1 MPMTNQISRDELRS
15 AIADKLCA
23 HFGVTAETATD
34 EQVFQAAAIVI
45 REILSRLHTF
55 DSRTAPEREVH
66 YLSMEFLMGR
76 SLMKDAF
83 NLGIGDALTGA
94 LEDLGRSAAD
104 IFETEP
110 DAGLGN
116 GGLGRLAA
124 CYMDSLATEGIPA
137 TGYSLC
143 YELGIFRQRIVDGR
157 QTEVADNWRTA
168 ASSWLVPCHEDTVE
182 VRFGG
187 RVEPHWDAYGHY
199 HGELRGYE
207 SVLAVPRDMLIA
219 PYGDGRV
226 NTLRLWEAHSPND
239 LDMYLF
245 AAGSYVQSLEQR
257 TMAEVITKV
266 LYPADDHIEGKTL
279 RIRQQYFFVSATAQS
294 ILRAHRARYG
304 TVRNFA
310 EHHVI
315 QINDTHP
322 TLIIPELMR
331 LLLDDDG
338 IGWDEAWAIVT
349 ACVNYTN
356 HTVMSEALE
365 TWPQGLIQSQLPRV
379 WEIICEINRRW
390 CDDLRARFGDDARV
404 GRNLIIADGS
414 VHMANLCLAACK
426 TINGVSALHGEI
438 LRRDLFRDVCA
449 LDPSRFTYVTN
460 GIDHRRWL
468 AQCNPGLHALVCD
481 VLGSDR
487 YLLHPEEL
495 AGLERAADD
504 PAVLARLEEIKAL
517 NKQRL
522 AAWVFRTDGFSLNS
536 DAILDVQVK
545 RLHEYKRQLLNAM
558 HIIYLYQQL
567 QNDPN
572 RAMQPRVFL
581 FGAKAAPGYAVAK
594 RIIRL
599 INSLAAEINAD
610 PICRDKL
617 QVVFLENYRVSL
629 AEHLMPASEVS
640 QQISTAG
647 KEASGTGNMKF
658 MMNGALTVGT
668 LDGANVEMHERLGDE
683 NMFLFG
689 LHADEVVRLK
699 REGYAPQKLYAR
711 DENLRAVIDKLK
723 AGFSDGVS
731 YDDLASRL
739 LMNDEYMLLQDFA
752 SYCAAE
758 QRMADTYARSEE
770 WNHMSLINIARSGI
784 FAADRAVAQYA
795 DTIWQV
801 PHK

>member
-1 MPMTNQISRDELRS
+1 
-15 AIADKLCA
+15 
-23 HFGVTAETATD
+23 
-34 EQVFQAAAIVI
+34 
-45 REILSRLHTF
+45 
-55 DSRTAPEREVH
+55 
-66 YLSMEFLMGR
+66 
-76 SLMKDAF
+76 
-83 NLGIGDALTGA
+83 
-94 LEDLGRSAAD
+94 
-104 IFETEP
+104 
-110 DAGLGN
+110 
-116 GGLGRLAA
+116 
-124 CYMDSLATEGIPA
+124 
-137 TGYSLC
+137 
-143 YELGIFRQRIVDGR
+143 
-157 QTEVADNWRTA
+157 
-168 ASSWLVPCHEDTVE
+168 
-182 VRFGG
+182 
-187 RVEPHWDAYGHY
+187 
-199 HGELRGYE
+199 
-207 SVLAVPRDMLIA
+207 MLIA

-331 LLLDDDG
+331 LLLDDDVL
-338 IGWDEAWAIVT
+338 GWDEAWDIVT

-390 CDDLRARFGDDARV
+390 CDELRARFGDDVRV
-404 GRNLIIADGS
+404 GRNLIIADGC

-610 PICRDKL
+610 PICRDRL

-770 WNHMSLINIARSGI
+770 WNRMSLINIARSGI

-795 DTIWQV
+795 DTIWHV